1 MELLEKTRKINKL
14 LQRGEKVEY
23 NAIARLLRDVIGANI
38 YIVGRKGGVKGS
50 ALQDDFECDIMREQV
65 LDVKN
70 FPQKYLDFIMD
81 AKETVSN
88 IEHKN
93 QECSFVKG
101 TKCFFDQKKT
111 TIVPIY
117 GNGERI
123 GTLIVAK
130 YDKPFDD
137 EDLLLAEYAAT
148 VIGVEEEVRKKAMVQ
163 IAFSTLSYSELEAI
177 VNILGELK
185 GMEGL
190 LVASKIADRVG
201 ITRSVIVNAL
211 RKFESAGLIETKSL
225 GMKGTYIRIKNEFL
239 LEELRKNNS

>member
-1 MELLEKTRKINKL
+1 M

-93 QECSFVKG
+93 QECSFVKVQNA
-101 TKCFFDQKKT
+101 F
-111 TIVPIY
+111 
-117 GNGERI
+117 
-123 GTLIVAK
+123 LI
-130 YDKPFDD
+130 
-137 EDLLLAEYAAT
+137 
-148 VIGVEEEVRKKAMVQ
+148 RKKL
-163 IAFSTLSYSELEAI
+163 LSCY
-177 VNILGELK
+177 
-185 GMEGL
+185 
-190 LVASKIADRVG
+190 
-201 ITRSVIVNAL
+201 L
-211 RKFESAGLIETKSL
+211 R
-225 GMKGTYIRIKNEFL
+225 
-239 LEELRKNNS
+239 

>member
-117 GNGERI
+117 GNGE
-123 GTLIVAK
+123 
-130 YDKPFDD
+130 PFDD

-148 VIGVEEEVRKKAMVQ
+148 VIGVEILHERAAKVEEEVRKKAMVQ